1 MKKKLLIGFIL
12 LLLSG
17 CKLYDEYKM
26 PKDVYINLNSNDYEV
41 YSVKT
46 IEDLI
51 DDSNVEITN
60 SDKKLDTTSLG
71 EIETTIEYKYKKRDY
86 KYVVNYNVVDTEAP
100 KAIYVPND
108 KTVVVGSEIDFYDKL
123 IYIDNYDRSPSIE
136 LIGDYDLNTPGTY
149 NLYYEL
155 KDSSNNI
162 TKEDFVLNVVEEI
175 EDDDYYDDYSYERI
189 QFSDIVRDY
198 KNENTMIGI
207 DISRWQGNV
216 DFEKVKEAGCEFVI
230 IRMAVSNGKDDPIGL
245 DSYYKENIK
254 NAKKA
259 GLKVGVYIYTAASNA
274 SEAKEHAKFVRKN
287 LNKIKLDFPIA
298 YDFEVWD
305 EINELKMNSHDL
317 INNIDEFYNIVSK
330 DGYDVMVYGSKYYL
344 ENAWPAYNYK
354 TWLANY
360 TYKTNYKGDY
370 IMWQMC
376 SDGQI
381 DGIDSDVDIDIYY
394 LK

>member
-1 MKKKLLIGFIL
+1 MKKKLLIGIVL

-17 CKLYDEYKM
+17 CKLYDEYEM
-26 PKDVYINLNSNDYEV
+26 PKDVYINLNSNNFEV
-41 YSVKT
+41 YSVKN
-46 IEDLI
+46 INDLI

-60 SDKKLDTTSLG
+60 SDKKIDTTSLG

-86 KYVVNYNVVDTEAP
+86 KYVVNYNVIDTEAP

-136 LIGDYDLNTPGTY
+136 LIGDYDLNTVGTY

-175 EDDDYYDDYSYERI
+175 EDDYYDDYSYEKI

-207 DISRWQGNV
+207 DISRWQGNI

-245 DSYYKENIK
+245 DSYYKQNIK

-259 GLKVGVYIYTAASNA
+259 GLKVGVYVYTAASNV

-305 EINELKMNSHDL
+305 EIHDLKMNSHDL

-344 ENAWPAYNYK
+344 EKAWPAYNYK

-360 TYKTNYKGDY
+360 TYKTSYNGDY